1 MTPPRSPLRALL
13 LLGLLAALA
22 RGGEAPALLDGA
34 GDLLPAHALARL
46 GTTRWRQQLSIVSLA
61 YSGDGKVLAC
71 GSYEDGV
78 GLFDAATGRKLRH
91 LLAGGDAYPLAV
103 ALSADGKTIVAL
115 RKLGLHIL
123 DAKGAERARVDQAL
137 NDRAYRIALS
147 PDGRYVVT
155 MHYPDRARL
164 LKADG
169 AVVAYF
175 KGGAAAA
182 LGPGGKTLLLGGDK
196 RVRVWDVGTGKEL
209 RRLDG
214 EARLLAATADGRTLA
229 ARGKGAIRL
238 WDTNTGEVKRTI
250 PVPDADLHVEQTEM
264 LALSADGR
272 TVALA
277 GSGHLFAWDCATGKE
292 RLRRID
298 RSWYTAVALSPDG
311 RVLAWG
317 GSGNPVVHRWDLV
330 GGRELLLPMSGHE
343 NHVHGLAF
351 APGGKALAS
360 GASDGTVRLWRLDAA
375 GPPGARPS
383 YLTLPTGEVMMPNL
397 GGRVAWSPDGRLLAL
412 AHSDYDVCLREAA
425 TGKVVRVLDGAKGCY
440 CVAFSPDG
448 KLVAV
453 GDSYFGQSS
462 NPQGRVLLWEAATG
476 RLLRTF
482 AGHGNVVRSVAF
494 SPDGK
499 RLASGSDGV
508 RVWDVSSGRQVRRFR
523 TTTYFIDA
531 LAFTPD
537 GRALVAGGDEAVA
550 WDLATGAELR
560 RFGGEHR
567 GVSGVAL
574 SPDGRLLATSGE
586 DGVVRLWDFAAGTE
600 RAALA
605 GHVGRVFAVAFAPD
619 GKVLASA
626 GKDTTVLLWDV
637 AAALR
642 GGAAK
647 APPRLAKA
655 DFDRLWADLAKA
667 DAAAGDRAVW
677 ALAAEP
683 AAAVALFKERLS
695 RAARGGDA
703 ARVAR
708 LIAQLD
714 DDDFGT
720 REKADQE
727 LERLGLAAVPAL
739 RAALARKPS
748 AEARRRVTR
757 LLVPHE
763 ARSVLLPPGDALRAA
778 RAVHALELIGTPP
791 ARQVLQE
798 LRDGPP
804 SRISEDAR
812 EALERLDRRKGSK
825 R

>member
-1 MTPPRSPLRALL
+1 MTPPRSPLRAFL
-13 LLGLLAALA
+13 LLGILAAPA
-22 RGGEAPALLDGA
+22 RGGEAPALLDAA

-91 LLAGGDAYPLAV
+91 LLPGGDAYPLAV
-103 ALSADGKTIVAL
+103 ALSADGQTVVAL
-115 RKLGLHIL
+115 RKLSIHVL

-182 LGPGGKTLLLGGDK
+182 VFGPGGKTLLLGGDK

-250 PVPDADLHVEQTEM
+250 PVPDADLHVEQTEV

-298 RSWYTAVALSPDG
+298 RNWYTAAALSPDG

-317 GSGNPVVHRWDLV
+317 VMYHPVIHRWGLDV
-330 GGRELLLPMSGHE
+330 GRELLPVSGHE
-343 NHVHGLAF
+343 NHVQGLAF

-360 GASDGTVRLWRLDAA
+360 GATDRTVRLWRLDGA
-375 GPPGARPS
+375 GPGGGRPN
-383 YLTLPTGEVMMPNL
+383 YLTLPTGDEALSVL

-412 AHSDYDVCLREAA
+412 AHSHDVCLLEAT
-425 TGKVVRVLDGAKGCY
+425 TGKVVRVLAGAKGCY
-440 CVAFSPDG
+440 SVAFSPDG
-448 KLVAV
+448 ELVAA
-453 GDSYFGQSS
+453 GDNYYGRSS
-462 NPQGRVLLWEAATG
+462 NPQGRALVWEAATG

-482 AGHGNVVRSVAF
+482 AGHGNIVRSVAF

-499 RLASGSDGV
+499 RLSSGSDGV

-523 TTTYFIDA
+523 TTTYLIDA

-619 GKVLASA
+619 GRRLASA

-642 GGAAK
+642 GGAK
-647 APPRLAKA
+647 APPRLAKS
-655 DFDRLWADLAKA
+655 DLDRLWADLAKP

-683 AAAVALFKERLS
+683 AAAVALLKERLS

-757 LLVPHE
+757 LLAPHE

-791 ARQVLQE
+791 ARQVLQQ

-812 EALERLDRRKGSK
+812 EALERLDRRKGG
-825 R
+825 RR